1 MIAAIQ
7 LGTGYGYDTSTVLRK
22 IRNRSL
28 PEASAI
34 CFVVALNRSYITL
47 SGQGRDPA
55 AQLERKQ
62 PRRKSARRRVRNN
75 RSTNS
80 PACVVSSP
88 AAPGTSVFR
97 RARTRAA
104 KQ

>member
-34 CFVVALNRSYITL
+34 CLVVALNRSYITL
-47 SGQGRDPA
+47 SGQRRDPA

-62 PRRKSARRRVRNN
+62 ARRKSARRRVLQ
-75 RSTNS
+75 S
-80 PACVVSSP
+80 VVPPTRRRVSFHRP

-97 RARTRAA
+97 RA
-104 KQ
+104 